1 MTSLSHSDLKVMSVV
16 WSSGGEASASDICR
30 ALSPS
35 YSRGAIYS
43 FIRSC
48 VAKGALERVDP
59 GYVCRAKVD
68 REDVR
73 LLETKGLIERLY
85 DGSVEELLVSLV
97 KPGSVSSEEIGRL
110 KALVRDAYVDID
122 AAERE

>member
-1 MTSLSHSDLKVMSVV
+1 MTSLSHSDLKVMSIV

-30 ALSPS
+30 VLSS
-35 YSRGAIYS
+35 NYSRGAIYS

-59 GYVCRAKVD
+59 GYICRAKVD

-110 KALVRDAYVDID
+110 RALVRDAYIDID
-122 AAERE
+122 GAEGE